1 MKLRNKMTEDINE
14 RNRPYLML
22 YGLNAVLKCV
32 IQKKC
37 ASAEGEKGRK
47 LAGIA
52 N

>member
-1 MKLRNKMTEDINE
+1 MKLRHKITEDIKE
-14 RNRPYLML
+14 RNKPYLML

-37 ASAEGEKGRK
+37 SSPEGKKSGK